1 MNRIIGKILLVIIMF
16 TIFMCSQ
23 VSAADSVGKIF
34 SDAKSFISDD
44 SSGSSDIPV
53 KTENIQNISKVISSI
68 LLAISIIVAFI
79 TITLM
84 GINFMIQSTEE
95 KAKVKEALIPFCIG
109 AIVSFGAFGIWK
121 IAVTLFVQ
129 L

>member
-23 VSAADSVGKIF
+23 VSAADSVDKIF

-53 KTENIQNISKVISSI
+53 KTENIQKISKVISSI